1 MDLGYGPEYEAFR
14 EEVASFL
21 AEHWPPRDA
30 PGGGSAREQKQE
42 RERAFRLK
50 AIERGYLYR
59 NIPKRYGGSEQE
71 PDVLAGQILR
81 EEFRRARAPME
92 VPGNGTSMLVPTL
105 LERGEEWQKERFVP
119 KTVTGEYRWCQ
130 GYSEPGSGSDLAS
143 VQTRG
148 ELDGDEWVI
157 NGQKIW
163 TTQARES
170 QFMFALVRTE
180 PDAPKHAGISYL
192 LIPMDQPG
200 VEVQP
205 LRQING
211 AADFNQVFLTD
222 ARAPADWI
230 VGARGEGWRV
240 SRTTLKHERNNIGS
254 ATQSVQLFKSL
265 LRLAREVERD
275 GQPAV
280 RDPVIQDQLVELQ
293 GHVYAQL
300 YSSYVQLSRDTAGRD
315 PGPIATMNKLISTN
329 LSQQAADIGHEL
341 LGNDGLLD
349 PLAGV
354 RSTGRAGREKWTN
367 QFMGSLAMGLGGG
380 TSNIHRNV
388 IAERCLGLPR
398 DFALWKDAD
407 E

>member
-1 MDLGYGPEYEAFR
+1 MDLGYGPEYEAYR
-14 EEVASFL
+14 REVAEFL
-21 AEHWPPRDA
+21 ATRWTPA
-30 PGGGSAREQKQE
+30 PDEEREARRA
-42 RERAFRLK
+42 RERAFRLE
-50 AIERGYLYR
+50 ATERGYLYR
-59 NIPKRYGGSEQE
+59 NIPRRYGGSEQP
-71 PDVLAGQILR
+71 PDVLEGQILR

-92 VPGNGTSMLVPTL
+92 VPGNGTSMLAPTL
-105 LERGEEWQKERFVP
+105 LECGAEWQKERFVP

-143 VQTRG
+143 IQTRG
-148 ELDGDEWVI
+148 ELDGDEWVV

-163 TTQARES
+163 TTQARDS

-211 AADFNQVFLTD
+211 TSDFNQVFLTD
-222 ARAPADWI
+222 ARTPADWI
-230 VGARGEGWRV
+230 VGRRGEGWRV

-254 ATQSVQLFKSL
+254 ATQSVQLFESL
-265 LRLAREVERD
+265 LRLASQVERD
-275 GQPAV
+275 GAPALRDPGV
-280 RDPVIQDQLVELQ
+280 RDRLVELQ
-293 GHVYAQL
+293 GYVRAQL
-300 YSSYVQLSRDTAGRD
+300 YSSYVQLSRDAAGRD

-329 LSQQAADIGHEL
+329 LSQQAAAIAHDL
-341 LGNDGLLD
+341 LGSDGLLD
-349 PLAGV
+349 PLAGI
-354 RSTGRAGREKWTN
+354 RREGRAGREKWVN

-398 DFALWKDAD
+398 DFALWKETAG
-407 E
+407 